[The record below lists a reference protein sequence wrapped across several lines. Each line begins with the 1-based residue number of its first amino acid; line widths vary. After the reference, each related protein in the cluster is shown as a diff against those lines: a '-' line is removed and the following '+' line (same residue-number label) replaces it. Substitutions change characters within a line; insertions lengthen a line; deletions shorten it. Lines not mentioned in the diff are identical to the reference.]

1 MKGTRRAVAVL
12 NILCTAVLYGV
23 LVLVVFVV
31 VAIIIVLLKQLLPDL
46 FSFVDEG
53 LDRYQVVVP
62 LTLLTALVLSIFT
75 ERKKDIWR
83 AGVERL
89 LAVIERA
96 GSRFRQSFAR

>member
-46 FSFVDEG
+46 FSFVDE
-53 LDRYQVVVP
+53 YK
-62 LTLLTALVLSIFT
+62 LVWGSIFVGAGIGLPVIPLYAISSL
-75 ERKKDIWR
+75 RK
-83 AGVERL
+83 L
-89 LAVIERA
+89 LRSP
-96 GSRFRQSFAR
+96 GP